1 MALYTGGQ
9 HSKEEERL
17 LGTIE
22 NELGI
27 RKLVEEHG
35 YELITTDDKDPEP
48 TSTFDKY
55 LDRAEIIITTP
66 FFPAYVTRSR
76 IANAPNLKLCITA
89 GVGSDH
95 YDLDAL
101 NERGIA
107 VLEVTGS
114 NVQSVAEHAV
124 MTMLIL
130 IRNYGEGHH
139 QAISG
144 G

>member
-1 MALYTGGQ
+1 MSKPVILMALYTGGQ

-55 LDRAEIIITTP
+55 LTE
-66 FFPAYVTRSR
+66 
-76 IANAPNLKLCITA
+76 LKSSSPLH
-89 GVGSDH
+89 SSQ
-95 YDLDAL
+95 L
-101 NERGIA
+101 
-107 VLEVTGS
+107 
-114 NVQSVAEHAV
+114 
-124 MTMLIL
+124 MLQDQEL
-130 IRNYGEGHH
+130 PML
-139 QAISG
+139 QT
-144 G
+144 